1 MTRLT
6 YSLTQRFVRWGL
18 KAYYRKIYFTG
29 AENIPKDKPVILA
42 ANHSNGLIDPVLIGA
57 IAAPEMHY
65 LTRGDVFTPATE
77 RFFRQINMYPVYR
90 IRDGYHLLARNEA
103 TFKRCFDALMA
114 NGNIIIFAEGDC
126 EAEKQLRTLRKGTA
140 RIAFQAMDELGL
152 DVQVLPVGINYV
164 EHTGYRKDVML
175 DFGAPVPVSQYRELY
190 ATHKARAI
198 KAFNRDL
205 SERMRSH
212 MVHLEDLELKELHD
226 ATMQVVRARH
236 KGLRYWPLVDRK
248 DGDRLAL
255 ERQATHYINRIAN
268 APETEEL
275 NDFKERV
282 LSLAQRAKKHDLDL
296 AELGHKPGTLWSFLM
311 PVLLLPYLVL
321 WLLNGPPLWLAEWIT
336 GRKVKQAIFV
346 STFRCF
352 VGVLLHALYTLLLTV
367 VGVAIWGWWGLVLLV
382 LLPLSWR
389 WTSVYGSVTR
399 VQLARGRWE
408 KLARQQPEVALGLL
422 KAQRELWLE
431 MGLGV

>member
-57 IAAPEMHY
+57 IARPEMHY

-77 RFFRQINMYPVYR
+77 GFFRQINMYPVYR
-90 IRDGYHLLARNEA
+90 IRDGYHLLQRNEA
-103 TFKRCFDALMA
+103 TFKRCFDALKD

-126 EAEKQLRTLRKGTA
+126 EAEKQLRKLRKGTA
-140 RIAFQAMDELGL
+140 RIAFQAMEEFGL
-152 DVQVLPVGINYV
+152 DVQILPVGINYV
-164 EHTGYRKDVML
+164 EHTGYRMDAML
-175 DFGAPVPVSQYRELY
+175 DFGKPIPVAEYKELY
-190 ATHKARAI
+190 DTNKARAI

-205 SERMRSH
+205 SERMKSH

-226 ATMQVVRARH
+226 ATMQVVRAKH
-236 KGLRYWPLVDRK
+236 KGVRHWPLVDRK
-248 DGDRLAL
+248 DRRRFEL
-255 ERQATHYINRIAN
+255 EQQATHHINRIAN

-282 LSLAQRAKKHDLDL
+282 LSLAQRAKKYDLDL
-296 AELGHKPGTLWSFLM
+296 AELGHKPGALWSFLL
-311 PVLLLPYLVL
+311 PLLLLPYWVL
-321 WLLNGPPLWLAEWIT
+321 WLLNGPPLWLAQWIT

-352 VGVLLHALYTLLLTV
+352 VGVFLHAVYTLLLTV
-367 VGVAIWGWWGLVLLV
+367 VGVAIWGVWGLLLLP

-389 WTSVYGSVTR
+389 WTHVYASAMR
-399 VQLARGRWE
+399 VQLARQRWE
-408 KLARQQPEVALGLL
+408 KVARQQPEVAMGLL
-422 KAQRELWLE
+422 KAQRVLWQE
-431 MGLGV
+431 MGVAP